1 MGAVVDVTPAVP
13 CVGARTI
20 AAWLAARF
28 ANMCEIHKLNHVVGC
43 VLLALGAVTLAIK
56 LL

>member
-1 MGAVVDVTPAVP
+1 MGAMVDVAPAVP
-13 CVGARTI
+13 RVDACTI

-28 ANMCEIHKLNHVVGC
+28 ANMCEIRKLNHVVGY

>member
-1 MGAVVDVTPAVP
+1 MVDVAPAVP
-13 CVGARTI
+13 RVGACTI

-28 ANMCEIHKLNHVVGC
+28 ANMCEIRKLNHVVGY

-56 LL
+56 LLWPS

>member
-1 MGAVVDVTPAVP
+1 MGAVVDVAPAVP

-28 ANMCEIHKLNHVVGC
+28 ANMCEIRKLNHVVGC

>member
-1 MGAVVDVTPAVP
+1 MVDVAPAVP

-20 AAWLAARF
+20 VAWLAARF
-28 ANMCEIHKLNHVVGC
+28 ANMCEIRKLNHVVGY
-43 VLLALGAVTLAIK
+43 VLLVPGAVTLAIK

>member
-1 MGAVVDVTPAVP
+1 MVEVAPAVP
-13 CVGARTI
+13 RVGACTI
-20 AAWLAARF
+20 AAWLAARLD
-28 ANMCEIHKLNHVVGC
+28 NMCEIRKLNHVVGY